1 MSQTLNATFEG
12 GVFKLLE
19 PAPLS
24 FSEGEHVTL
33 TVLPG
38 TPPATASA
46 ASEKKDGIELMSR
59 VEFERRLRSGDLSG
73 LSELQAMLLK
83 LRADEIQ
90 TKYPQPN
97 TIIKDIEEA
106 TEFVTGPRVLR
117 EAIKDQFLAVIG
129 EVKDLKPV
137 EPKNRFQ
144 RRARTALALFSNLS
158 SLFVYLILIVSALKL
173 LFLFASHNG
182 RIVQAFDNSKY
193 TMTPMILFM
202 ILICLLTVRLLHGS
216 CEIAAWHR

>member
-19 PAPLS
+19 PAQLS

-38 TPPATASA
+38 TPPAIASA

-59 VEFERRLRSGDLSG
+59 AEFERRLRSGELSG
-73 LSELQAMLLK
+73 LSELQTMLLK
-83 LRADEIQ
+83 LRVDEIQ

-97 TIIKDIEEA
+97 TIIRDIEEA

-144 RRARTALALFSNLS
+144 RRAR
-158 SLFVYLILIVSALKL
+158 
-173 LFLFASHNG
+173 
-182 RIVQAFDNSKY
+182 
-193 TMTPMILFM
+193 
-202 ILICLLTVRLLHGS
+202 
-216 CEIAAWHR
+216 